1 MQKEY
6 IFGLN
11 KRKPVQEYLVLL
23 WLHMLT
29 TRGPHPN
36 SYSTRDANP
45 SDAMLKILLKLINN
59 SSRLNAVWISDLY
72 RRIKVK
78 S

>member
-1 MQKEY
+1 M
-6 IFGLN
+6 FGLN

-36 SYSTRDANP
+36 SYSTRECK
-45 SDAMLKILLKLINN
+45 SQDAMSKILLKLINN
-59 SSRLNAVWISDLY
+59 SSMLKAVQISDLY
-72 RRIKVK
+72 RRNRLK

>member
-1 MQKEY
+1 M
-6 IFGLN
+6 FGLK

-36 SYSTRDANP
+36 SYSTRESQP
-45 SDAMLKILLKLINN
+45 K
-59 SSRLNAVWISDLY
+59 
-72 RRIKVK
+72 RRNVK
-78 S
+78 DFSQTY